1 MIALRGDADIRP
13 AMTGKSTQNTRVER
27 FWGIYNTKVN
37 DRFRV
42 LFHEM
47 EDRGVLTNHL
57 DDPAEWAIDRY
68 CLTRIFL
75 ARIQTAADNLA
86 ASWDYH
92 KLSTEGNKSP
102 LRLWLDG
109 WQASEVT
116 SQEFTEHSSDN
127 YGSEFNPTEGDEDD
141 LENPEQ
147 VVIGAVV
154 APPLDEAWLEAT
166 AVACG
171 ADIGTDQEAVIA
183 YERLRA
189 LVCEALVGLQ
199 DVL

>member
-1 MIALRGDADIRP
+1 MLAAYFRKAIVTFGVPQRTRCDKGGENLDVIEEMIALRGDADIPP

-27 FWGIYNTKVN
+27 FWGIYKPKVN

-42 LFHEM
+42 LFQEM
-47 EDRGVLTNHL
+47 EDRGVLTNRL
-57 DDPAEWAIDRY
+57 DDPAEWVIDRY
-68 CLTRIFL
+68 CLTRVFL
-75 ARIQTAADNLA
+75 ARIQRAADNLA
-86 ASWDYH
+86 AAWDYH

-116 SQEFTEHSSDN
+116 SQEFAEHLNDN
-127 YGSEFNPTEGDEDD
+127 YRSEFNPAGGDEDD

-154 APPLDEAWLEAT
+154 APPQLD
-166 AVACG
+166 
-171 ADIGTDQEAVIA
+171 
-183 YERLRA
+183 
-189 LVCEALVGLQ
+189 
-199 DVL
+199 